1 MINKILYILGLGVIA
16 VSVIFFNQIT
26 FAPLPFFLIIAL
38 TAIMEIFPVYVF
50 ADRKLRTVFI
60 PIFTG
65 GMIFGPLYLCL
76 LITLVGFIDLM
87 KHQKYLASK
96 LSEMLIVFFP
106 VGLFPFVFKVDF
118 SRIRGFDVLVP
129 FLSLI
134 AFFVLEIIIGTIRML
149 AEGEPNKKDFWV
161 RVFDEIILAYILFT
175 LLTFLFSLTALNLEI
190 LEISLFSFLLLAYH
204 AILIILNRERLIQYD
219 LVTAT
224 AKAIDAR
231 NEYMVG
237 HSASIK
243 RYAIAIAK
251 EMNFA
256 PRDIEK
262 IAFVAQLHDLGRMD
276 VENVV
281 VGKKS
286 KLSKAEYRGVKEHV
300 LTSEKFVR
308 DTKHF
313 NGFTKIVR
321 HHHEFYS
328 GLGYPDGLKAEE
340 IPIESRVIAVADAF
354 DAMTKPRPHRKTKSY
369 EEAQKELCNYS
380 DTQFDPEVVNAFLR
394 AWEKGIGKQSEPY
407 AYILGY

>member
-1 MINKILYILGLGVIA
+1 MMNKILYILGLGVIA

-149 AEGEPNKKDFWV
+149 AEDEPNKKDFWV

-175 LLTFLFSLTALNLEI
+175 LLIFLFTLTALNLEI

-204 AILIILNRERLIQYD
+204 TILIILNRERLIQYD

-237 HSASIK
+237 HSASVK

-256 PRDIEK
+256 PRDIEE

-281 VGKKS
+281 VGKKR

-313 NGFTKIVR
+313 NGFAKIVR

-328 GLGYPDGLKAEE
+328 GIGYPDGLKAEE